1 MSSGCGD
8 VLSLADLQTAKKH
21 QIFEAEVIT
30 GKQGGVAGGA
40 DIDFATNLA
49 TGQTQK
55 TLPAV
60 LRDAGFLPAD
70 FTFATGGTLGV
81 NDANKAVMWPAPGGN
96 GLYYSWHGALPKVIP
111 AGSSP
116 ATAGGESPTAWRLV
130 GDIGLKIDLAS
141 VNGGGLVGL
150 VPSGTVQDAIGW
162 VTPEMFDGI
171 NDSERLQSAVT
182 YASANGLSV
191 IADGSYTV
199 TAPINVAGSVVIL
212 ARSGEFNFSGVDYIF
227 HLVGANSFEL
237 HGGKFTAT
245 TYVTDRPQIVFNDYP
260 DGRNT
265 FPTRVIIKD
274 TNSFNC
280 GIAYLLV
287 DGAKSTNYVNISGNL
302 VTTDSLTDSYVSGL
316 GLPDNRAKA
325 YLSIIGESAKSVNIG
340 VPRAPMWNISDNSFD
355 TFMQTGYNMDLV
367 KIGGS
372 TLGGSASGNMFRN
385 RNTESFSEV
394 DTFTGGLEVTFTN
407 NRFENI
413 SFKLETLKFF
423 TGPRLGEGGRSVI
436 SNNVMHFSKNP
447 LMDYGMW
454 LLSPQVV
461 VNSNVIYYEGAD
473 DPLLQRPFTGIYFRE
488 GDTIDTPD
496 FGGLPP
502 YACTVSNNTI
512 EIKTGVI
519 SKDLRV
525 QTINTSEM
533 EGCTITGNT
542 FFGGNSQVFSNRR
555 ANMRNLWTGN
565 YLSSTQFNGNDIYR
579 MQSQMVGAG
588 NYVGSGKNFNNTPA
602 AKVTQD
608 IPAQTNGTTIY
619 VNLAQTFD
627 IPTNETKSLYAL
639 TVVTSCPTML
649 NRQVFL
655 ISSGVH
661 DAQEALACLDSRFD
675 RNSNDP
681 TRGQYVFKLQWT
693 PQNTMQL
700 VANKP
705 YLSTSTPP
713 TKVEYMITALT
724 GNLL

>member
-1 MSSGCGD
+1 MALTGSTRPVTQQVTHNGF
-8 VLSLADLQTAKKH
+8 SLHALLD
-21 QIFEAEVIT
+21 
-30 GKQGGVAGGA
+30 
-40 DIDFATNLA
+40 
-49 TGQTQK
+49 
-55 TLPAV
+55 
-60 LRDAGFLPAD
+60 
-70 FTFATGGTLGV
+70 
-81 NDANKAVMWPAPGGN
+81 KAF
-96 GLYYSWHGALPKVIP
+96 
-111 AGSSP
+111 
-116 ATAGGESPTAWRLV
+116 
-130 GDIGLKIDLAS
+130 
-141 VNGGGLVGL
+141 
-150 VPSGTVQDAIGW
+150 
-162 VTPEMFDGI
+162 VTPEMFSGA
-171 NDSERLQSAVT
+171 NDSAKLQAALQ
-182 YASANGLSV
+182 YAIGHNLQVLAM
-191 IADGSYTV
+191 GSYTI
-199 TAPINVAGSVVIL
+199 TDPIIVAGDVAVI
-212 ARSGEFNFSGVDYIF
+212 ATSAEFTFSGIDYIF
-227 HLVGANSFEL
+227 HLKGCSSFEL
-237 HGGKFTAT
+237 HGGK
-245 TYVTDRPQIVFNDYP
+245 YVANSYHTDRPQVVFNDYP
-260 DGRNT
+260 DGRPN
-265 FPTRVIIKD
+265 FPSRVIVRD
-274 TNSFNC
+274 TVSFNT
-280 GIAYLLV
+280 GLAYLII
-287 DGAKSTNYVNISGNL
+287 DTTKESNFIQFTGNYVSSDDN
-302 VTTDSLTDSYVSGL
+302 TDTYLTGL
-316 GLPDNRAKA
+316 GIPDNRAKA
-325 YLSIIGESAKSVNIG
+325 YLSIIGESATSVNIG

-355 TFMQTGYNMDLV
+355 IFMQTGYNMDLV

-423 TGPRLGEGGRSVI
+423 TSRPRLGEGGRSVI

-454 LLSPQVV
+454 LLSPQLSV
-461 VNSNVIYYEGAD
+461 SGNVIYYEGAD

-488 GDTIDTPD
+488 GDTIDTPN

-588 NYVGSGKNFNNTPA
+588 NYVGSGKNFNKTPA

-619 VNLAQTFD
+619 VNLAQAFD

-675 RNSNDP
+675 RNSKDLV
-681 TRGQYVFKLQWT
+681 RGQYVFKLQWT
-693 PQNTMQL
+693 SSNTMQL
-700 VANKP
+700 VANMP

>member
-1 MSSGCGD
+1 
-8 VLSLADLQTAKKH
+8 AD
-21 QIFEAEVIT
+21 
-30 GKQGGVAGGA
+30 
-40 DIDFATNLA
+40 
-49 TGQTQK
+49 
-55 TLPAV
+55 
-60 LRDAGFLPAD
+60 
-70 FTFATGGTLGV
+70 
-81 NDANKAVMWPAPGGN
+81 
-96 GLYYSWHGALPKVIP
+96 
-111 AGSSP
+111 
-116 ATAGGESPTAWRLV
+116 
-130 GDIGLKIDLAS
+130 
-141 VNGGGLVGL
+141 
-150 VPSGTVQDAIGW
+150 
-162 VTPEMFDGI
+162 
-171 NDSERLQSAVT
+171 
-182 YASANGLSV
+182 
-191 IADGSYTV
+191 
-199 TAPINVAGSVVIL
+199 
-212 ARSGEFNFSGVDYIF
+212 
-227 HLVGANSFEL
+227 SFEL
-237 HGGKFTAT
+237 HGGKYSASS
-245 TYVTDRPQIVFNDYP
+245 YHTDRPQIVFNDYP
-260 DGRNT
+260 DGREN

-325 YLSIIGESAKSVNIG
+325 YLSIIGESATSVNIG

-423 TGPRLGEGGRSVI
+423 TGRPRLGEGGRSVI

-542 FFGGNSQVFSNRR
+542 FFGGNPQVFSNRR

-639 TVVTSCPTML
+639 TVVTRCPTML

-661 DAQEALACLDSRFD
+661 DEQEALACLDSRFD

-681 TRGQYVFKLQWT
+681 AKGQYVFKLQWT
-693 PQNTMQL
+693 SANTMQL
-700 VANKP
+700 VANMP

-713 TKVEYMITALT
+713 TKVEYMITAIT
-724 GNLL
+724 ANLL